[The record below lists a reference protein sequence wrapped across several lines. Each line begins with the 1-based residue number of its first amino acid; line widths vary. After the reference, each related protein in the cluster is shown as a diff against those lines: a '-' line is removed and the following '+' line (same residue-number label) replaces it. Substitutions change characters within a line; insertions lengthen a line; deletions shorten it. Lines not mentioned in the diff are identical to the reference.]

1 MDETYQRMFFKKK
14 YNVSCETIKKFDLFY
29 EKLLQHQK
37 NINLIG
43 KGTLQK
49 IWIRHFLDSAGSF
62 DIIKNEM
69 KSEKNKFKTFKILDV
84 GSGPGF
90 PGMVLG
96 ILFKEFKNV
105 KVTLIESNK
114 KKSLFLNEVKESL
127 GINIEV
133 INERVENLTEKK
145 FDFITARAVSKL
157 DNLFKMCDKILNNF
171 VTLIFFKGRNWRSE
185 LLLVKKKWNF
195 KNITVKNKN
204 DVENTGGVIMI
215 FKEIRKV

>member
-1 MDETYQRMFFKKK
+1 
-14 YNVSCETIKKFDLFY
+14 
-29 EKLLQHQK
+29 
-37 NINLIG
+37 
-43 KGTLQK
+43 
-49 IWIRHFLDSAGSF
+49 
-62 DIIKNEM
+62 M
-69 KSEKNKFKTFKILDV
+69 KTEKNKFKTFRILDV

-157 DNLFKMCDKILNNF
+157 DSLFKMCDKILNNF